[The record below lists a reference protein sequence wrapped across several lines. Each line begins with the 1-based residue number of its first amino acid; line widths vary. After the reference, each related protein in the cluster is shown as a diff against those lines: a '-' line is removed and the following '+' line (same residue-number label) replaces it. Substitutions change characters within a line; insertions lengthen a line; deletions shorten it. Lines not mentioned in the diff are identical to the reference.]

1 MKNDQNKWS
10 ASSYLRL
17 LIQNVIQHPGMQ
29 SGVERECS
37 FYGSS
42 LAEGICC
49 GKAFIYRHED
59 EQTPVRQVAPKE
71 LSQEVTKFE
80 MARVATRAEILGIQ
94 RKIASAVGARDAGI
108 FEAHLLVVED
118 HTLIDEVL
126 KTLERELKNVEH
138 VFDQVVERY
147 CKTLR
152 DTGDPYLRER
162 VLDIEDVRR
171 RMLRHM
177 LGRFHPAKLDEIS
190 KGSSVVLARSLSP
203 SDAAFLYTY
212 AILGCVTEIGS
223 RNSHTAIIIRS
234 LNIPSIFGVADI
246 CGKVRT
252 GDEVLLDGYRGILI
266 HNPAAG
272 TLDYYGELANQE
284 GAVAERL
291 EAIRN
296 TLSITRDG
304 FHIILSANIGLLA
317 EVEDVHKNGAEGIGL
332 YRTEFLFLN
341 RSIPPSEEEQYENYR
356 LVAQRTKP
364 YGVIIRTVD
373 AGSDKIIKSLHMEKE
388 QNPSLGCRAIR
399 FCLQHP
405 IFFKKQLRAL
415 LRAAV
420 ETNIRLLYPMISGIT
435 ELRRANAL
443 LKESQTELQE
453 EGIPFQEN
461 LEVGIMIEVPSAAL
475 TAHILAEEVDFFSI
489 GTNDLTQYAVAV
501 DRVNEQIA
509 HLYDP
514 MHPALIRLIKM
525 VVEAAHTQGIWIGL
539 CGEIASDIRLTP
551 LLLGLG
557 LDELSV
563 GASLVPRIKNAV
575 QSLDMEICINLAH
588 ASVQAHSSAT
598 ILEKCLAVARSHYNE
613 LLT

>member
-1 MKNDQNKWS
+1 
-10 ASSYLRL
+10 
-17 LIQNVIQHPGMQ
+17 MQ
-29 SGVERECS
+29 SGGVGEYS
-37 FYGSS
+37 FHGIPI
-42 LAEGICC
+42 AEGICH

-59 EQTPVRQVAPKE
+59 EQTPIRQIALEDLP
-71 LSQEVTKFE
+71 QEIEKFE
-80 MARVATRAEILGIQ
+80 MARIATRAEILGIQ
-94 RKIASAVGARDAGI
+94 RKIASAIGAKDASI

-118 HTLIDEVL
+118 HTLVDEVL

-138 VFDQVVERY
+138 VFDRVVERY
-147 CKTLR
+147 CRTLH
-152 DTGDPYLRER
+152 DIGDPFLRER
-162 VLDIEDVRR
+162 VADIEDVRR

-177 LGRFHPAKLDEIS
+177 LGKFHLHKLDEIS
-190 KGSSVVLARSLSP
+190 KGSYIVIAHSLSP
-203 SDAAFLYTY
+203 ADTVLLYTK
-212 AILGCVTEIGS
+212 AVLGCATEVGS

-234 LNIPSIFGVADI
+234 LNIPSIFGIIGI
-246 CGKVRT
+246 CSRVRT
-252 GDEVLLDGYRGILI
+252 GDEILLDGYRGSLI
-266 HNPAAG
+266 HNPAVE
-272 TLDYYGELANQE
+272 TLDHYGKLANQKE
-284 GAVAERL
+284 AVEERL
-291 EAIRN
+291 ESIRN

-317 EVEDVHKNGAEGIGL
+317 EVEDVHKNGAEGVGL

-341 RSIPPSEEEQYENYR
+341 RSIPPSEEEQYQNYR

-373 AGSDKIIKSLHMEKE
+373 AGGDKTVESLHPEKE

-405 IFFKKQLRAL
+405 NFFKKQLRAI

-453 EGIPFQEN
+453 EGIPFQQN

-475 TAHILAEEVDFFSI
+475 TAHTLAEEVDFFSI
-489 GTNDLTQYAVAV
+489 GTNDLIQYTVAV

-514 MHPALIRLIKM
+514 THPALIRLIQM
-525 VVEAAHTQGIWIGL
+525 VVEAAHARGIWIGL

-563 GASLVPRIKNAV
+563 GTSLIPRIKKAV
-575 QSLDMEICINLAH
+575 QSLDMGTCISLAK
-588 ASVQAHSSAT
+588 ASVQAHSSAA
-598 ILEKCLAVARSHYNE
+598 ILEKCLSIAKFHYSE
-613 LLT
+613 LLA